1 MMEKKK
7 NGILAKMHKRRPLY
21 VLLLPAVVL
30 LFLFTYI
37 PMYGIVMAFQDF
49 KPTAGI
55 FGSKWVG
62 FANFIT
68 YFESWSFGS
77 TIRNT
82 IVISLYSIAVCFPAP
97 ILLALVC
104 NQMQAKRFR
113 KFFQVSSYLPHFIST
128 VVICGMILL
137 FTSPSSGIFA
147 RLLSYIGVT
156 FPNVMGK
163 PTAFSTIYVLS
174 ELWQHLGWDSILYI
188 AALSAVDPT
197 LYEAATMDGA
207 SKFQKM
213 RHIDIPMLAPTVGI
227 MFILRMG
234 GILGVG
240 FEKVLLLQNSL
251 NLPASEVISTHVYK
265 LGMLGGQYSLSAAI
279 GLFNTVINLAML
291 LIVNFIARK
300 LTDTSLL

>member
-1 MMEKKK
+1 MERKKK
-7 NGILAKMHKRRPLY
+7 GVLARMNKSMPLY
-21 VLLLPAVVL
+21 ALLLPAVIL

-37 PMYGIVMAFQDF
+37 PMYGVVMAFQDF

-55 FGSKWVG
+55 FGSEWVG
-62 FANFIT
+62 FKNFIT
-68 YFESWSFGS
+68 YFKSWSFGS

-82 IVISLYSIAVCFPAP
+82 IVISLYSIVVCFPAP

-104 NQMQAKRFR
+104 NQMRAKRFK

-156 FPNVMGK
+156 FPNVMGE
-163 PTAFSTIYVLS
+163 PAAFSTIYVLS

-188 AALSAVDPT
+188 AALSSVDPT

-207 SKFQKM
+207 TKFQKM

-251 NLPASEVISTHVYK
+251 NLSASEVISTHVYK

-291 LIVNFIARK
+291 LIVNFIAKK

>member
-7 NGILAKMHKRRPLY
+7 NGILAKMNKSRPLY